1 VDDSPRLRLFTL
13 LTYGH
18 ANVCRHYEAVP
29 EDEQLAVTAVTR
41 MEVLRGRTDS
51 LLKAADEAELLVAT
65 RRLQA
70 TEAALADFQVI
81 HVDEAAARHFKAL
94 LGQKKLNKMKRPDL
108 LIACI
113 ALAHDAL
120 LVTRNTKDFNKVTG
134 LKLANWA
141 DD

>member
-1 VDDSPRLRLFTL
+1 MIILDSDIFTL

-18 ANVCRHYEAVP
+18 EKVCRHYEAAR
-29 EDEQLAVTAVTR
+29 EGEQLAVTAVTR
-41 MEVLRGRTDS
+41 MEVIRGRTDS
-51 LLKAADEAELLVAT
+51 LLKAADERELLVAAK
-65 RRLQA
+65 RLQA
-70 TEAALADFQVI
+70 TEATLDDFLLV

-94 LGQKKLNKMKRPDL
+94 LGQKKLKMKRPDM

-120 LVTRNTKDFNKVTG
+120 LVTGNTKDFIKVAG

-141 DD
+141 KD

>member
-1 VDDSPRLRLFTL
+1 MILLDSDIFTL

-18 ANVCRHYEAVP
+18 ANVVRHYEAVP
-29 EDEQLAVTAVTR
+29 GDERVAVTVVTR

-51 LLKAADEAELLVAT
+51 LLKAADERQLLEAA

-70 TEAALADFQVI
+70 TEAALDDLLVV
-81 HVDEAAARHFKAL
+81 HVDEDAAKHFKAL
-94 LGQKKLNKMKRPDL
+94 REQKKLKMKRPDMV
-108 LIACI
+108 IACI

-120 LVTRNTKDFNKVTG
+120 LVTRNTKDFNKVAG

>member
-1 VDDSPRLRLFTL
+1 MIILDTDIFTH

-18 ANVCRHYEAVP
+18 ANVVRHYEGIEEA
-29 EDEQLAVTAVTR
+29 EQLAVTSVTR
-41 MEVLRGRTDS
+41 MEVLRGRTAS
-51 LLKAADEAELLVAT
+51 LLKAADEYELLAAT
-65 RRLQA
+65 KRLQM
-70 TEAALADFQVI
+70 TEAALVDFLLL
-81 HVDEAAARHFKAL
+81 HVDEKAAGHFESL
-94 LGQKKLNKMKRPDL
+94 RTQKKLSKMKRPDV

-120 LVTRNTKDFNKVTG
+120 LVTRNTKDFNKVAG